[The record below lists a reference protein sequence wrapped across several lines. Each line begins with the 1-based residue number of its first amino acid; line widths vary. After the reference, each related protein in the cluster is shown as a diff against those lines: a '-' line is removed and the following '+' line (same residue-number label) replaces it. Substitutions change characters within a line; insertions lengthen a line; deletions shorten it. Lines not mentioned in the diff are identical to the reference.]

1 MHIKDEFHC
10 FLYEVEMQVRKHLL
24 RHFTPGKEVDKQFL
38 IDRITTDGSV
48 QFQWSFVSIDLDEVG
63 NELLVEMVNLWLT
76 LRGFSIAGAFVEQ
89 YKHCSKKG
97 TKKSTGLCR
106 GLRCRNLE
114 VDSASDTSKKP
125 AGSE

>member
-24 RHFTPGKEVDKQFL
+24 RHFTPGKEVNKQFL
-38 IDRITTDGSV
+38 IDRITTNGSV
-48 QFQWSFVSIDLDEVG
+48 QFQWSFVSIDLDEEVG
-63 NELLVEMVNLWLT
+63 NELFVKMVNLWFMLH
-76 LRGFSIAGAFVEQ
+76 GFSIAGAFVEQ
-89 YKHCSKKG
+89 CSKKE
-97 TKKSTGLCR
+97 TKKSTGLRR
-106 GLRCRNLE
+106 GLKRRNLE